1 MSNPNETCD
10 EKTAKVLKEQTE
22 KYRALMNDDQTQEL
36 VTTFL
41 KQTAEFISC
50 GPDCQD
56 TKKKNEALR
65 KYQQAQMSLFDG
77 PVALEDTSKTYYT
90 VSKGEDYAQ
99 KFSEEKLRD
108 VANKIGD
115 TYLEVFD
122 ELANASHS
130 LSNLHES
137 NLINYR
143 NSQTLASH
151 YTAQTEEVED
161 LLSDTQNEASTNDRK
176 TYYENQEIET
186 LRLWYRWY
194 YYIYIIIV
202 ITFALSMF
210 LVKSEVP
217 FRRQVYIL
225 IIMILW
231 FFFGDKA
238 IVYVVNVI
246 KKIIGFIP
254 KNVYLSL

>member
-1 MSNPNETCD
+1 MSIPDESCD
-10 EKTAKVLKEQTE
+10 EKTAKLLKDQTE
-22 KYRALMNDDQTQEL
+22 KYRAMMNDDQTQEVL
-36 VTTFL
+36 TSFL
-41 KQTAEFISC
+41 KQTAEIMTC
-50 GPDCQD
+50 GPECQN
-56 TKKKNEALR
+56 TKKTNDALR
-65 KYQQAQMSLFDG
+65 KYQQAQMALFDG
-77 PVALEDTSKTYYT
+77 PMTLEDTSKTYHT
-90 VSKGEDYAQ
+90 VSKGEEYAQ

-108 VANKIGD
+108 VANKVGD

-130 LSNLHES
+130 LSDLYQA

-143 NSQTLASH
+143 NSQVLASY
-151 YTAQTEEVED
+151 YTDETEEVGD
-161 LLSDTQNEASTNDRK
+161 LLSETQNEASTSDRK

-225 IIMILW
+225 IIMVLW

-238 IVYVVNVI
+238 IFWVINLI
-246 KKIIGFIP
+246 KKILGYIP
-254 KNVYLSL
+254 KNVYLTL

>member
-1 MSNPNETCD
+1 MSIPNETCD
-10 EKTAKVLKEQTE
+10 EKTAKLLKEQTE
-22 KYRALMNDDQTQEL
+22 KYRALMNDDQTQEVL
-36 VTTFL
+36 TSFL
-41 KQTAEFISC
+41 KQTAELMSC
-50 GPDCQD
+50 GTDCQN
-56 TKKKNEALR
+56 TKKTNEALR
-65 KYQQAQMSLFDG
+65 KYQQAQMALFDG
-77 PVALEDTSKTYYT
+77 PMKLEDTSKTYYT
-90 VSKGEDYAQ
+90 LSKGEDYAQ

-130 LSNLHES
+130 LSDLYES

-151 YTAQTEEVED
+151 YTDQTKEVET
-161 LLSDTQNEASTNDRK
+161 LLRDTQNEASTSDRK

-186 LRLWYRWY
+186 LRLWYNWY

-202 ITFALSMF
+202 FTFAISMF

-217 FRRQVYIL
+217 FRRQMYIL

-231 FFFGDKA
+231 FFFGDNA
-238 IVYVVNVI
+238 IVWVI
-246 KKIIGFIP
+246 NLVKKILGYIP
-254 KNVYLSL
+254 KNVYLTL